1 MRNDLGEVQDLVRRM
16 NSPDKEDSELAR
28 ATLGR
33 MAHRRIPELLEQ
45 LVYME
50 DELMRVT
57 VEITKVSASCVQLE
71 NRLRESREDATRL
84 RAVILSAND
93 VMHDINMRGMP
104 RPHKL
109 DLLRQA
115 LLAVEDKLG

>member
-1 MRNDLGEVQDLVRRM
+1 MQNDLSEVQDLVRRM
-16 NSPDKEDSELAR
+16 NGPDKEDSELAR

-33 MAHRRIPELLEQ
+33 VAHRRIPELLEQ
-45 LVYME
+45 LNHME

-57 VEITKVSASCVQLE
+57 MELTTVSASVVQLE
-71 NRLRESREDATRL
+71 NRLREAKEWRTKMLGLL
-84 RAVILSAND
+84 RAADNVLHD
-93 VMHDINMRGMP
+93 VNTQGLP

-115 LLAVEDKLG
+115 ILSVEGNLE